1 LSSVPKIRIRSGNS
15 LPVRQEGDFVLYWM
29 IASRRLTWNFALD
42 RAVEWAEKLQ
52 KPLVILEALRCSHRW
67 ASDRIHRFV
76 LDGMAEN
83 ACWLEG
89 TDVLYY
95 PYVELVPNAGKGLL
109 AALASRACV
118 VVTDDFPC
126 FFLPRMVASA
136 ARQIPVLLEAV
147 DSNGLLPMRQAEK
160 AYPTAYAFR
169 RFLQNELPRHLMD
182 FPRPNALLNA
192 QLPKAKS
199 LPREIAKRWPKASAG
214 LLNSGE
220 RVLAGISLNHEVSP
234 VETRGGS
241 TAAQTLL
248 RTFLQKKLPT
258 YAHARNEPAQQAT
271 SELSPYLHFG
281 HISVHQIFSEL
292 TTHEG
297 WSASH
302 LALRA
307 TGSRSG
313 WWGARQ
319 DTEAFLD
326 QLITWRELGFNCCQ
340 MRKDY
345 DQFESLPAWALKA
358 LRQHARDERSY
369 VYTLEKFER
378 AKAHD
383 PLWNAA
389 QTQLLREGRIHNYL
403 RMLWGKKIIEWS
415 RTPEKALEIMVE
427 LNNKYAL
434 DGRDPNSYSGIFW
447 CLGRY
452 DRPWGPERPVF
463 GTVRYMSS
471 ENTARKF
478 NVRSYIQ
485 KYSSPSYKGVTLG
498 R

>member
-1 LSSVPKIRIRSGNS
+1 LSSVPATRVRSANS
-15 LPVRQEGDFVLYWM
+15 LPVRHDGDFVLYWM
-29 IASRRLTWNFALD
+29 IASRRVTWNFALD

-52 KPLVILEALRCSHRW
+52 KPLVILEALRCGYPW

-83 ACWLEG
+83 ACYLDG

-95 PYVELVPNAGKGLL
+95 PYLEPKPNAGKGLL
-109 AALASRACV
+109 GALVSRACV

-126 FFLPRMVASA
+126 SFLPRMVASA
-136 ARQIPVLLEAV
+136 VQQVPVHMEIV

-169 RFLQNELPRHLMD
+169 RFLQKELPRHLME
-182 FPRPNALLNA
+182 FPKANALCNA
-192 QLPKAKS
+192 KFPKGKS
-199 LPREIAKRWPKASAG
+199 LPSEIAKRWPKASAG

-220 RVLAGISLNHEVSP
+220 RVLKGIPLNHEVSP

-241 TAAQTLL
+241 AAAQTLL
-248 RTFLQKKLPT
+248 QTFLQRKLAT

-292 TTHEG
+292 TAHEG

-302 LALRA
+302 LAVRA
-307 TGSRSG
+307 TGNRSG
-313 WWGARQ
+313 WWGTSPDA
-319 DTEAFLD
+319 EAFLD
-326 QLITWRELGFNCCQ
+326 QLITWRELGFNCCH

-345 DQFESLPAWALKA
+345 DQFESLPAWALKT
-358 LRQHARDERSY
+358 LRLHTRDERTY
-369 VYTLEKFER
+369 VYTLEQFEY
-378 AKAHD
+378 AKTHD

-389 QTQLLREGRIHNYL
+389 QTQLFKEGRIHNYL
-403 RMLWGKKIIEWS
+403 RMLWGKKIMQWT

-452 DRPWGPERPVF
+452 DRPWGPERPIF

-478 NVRSYIQ
+478 TVRDYIQ
-485 KYSSPSYKGVTLG
+485 KYTSL
-498 R
+498 

>member
-1 LSSVPKIRIRSGNS
+1 LSSVPKIRIRTGNS
-15 LPVRQEGDFVLYWM
+15 LSVRQDGAFVLYWM
-29 IASRRLTWNFALD
+29 IAFRRTTWNFALD
-42 RAVEWAEKLQ
+42 RAVEWAEDLQ
-52 KPLVILEALRCSHRW
+52 KPLVILEALRSSYPW
-67 ASDRIHRFV
+67 ASDRTHRFV
-76 LDGMAEN
+76 LDGMAEH
-83 ACWLEG
+83 ACWLEN
-89 TDVLYY
+89 TSVYYY
-95 PYVELVPNAGKGLL
+95 PYVELKPKAGKGLL

-126 FFLPRMVASA
+126 SFLPRMVASA
-136 ARQIPVLLEAV
+136 ARQVPVLMEVV

-169 RFLQNELPRHLMD
+169 RFLQKELPRHLVEL
-182 FPRPNALLNA
+182 PNVNAISNAKLPQGKAL
-192 QLPKAKS
+192 P
-199 LPREIAKRWPKASAG
+199 PEITKRWPKASLRFLDSA
-214 LLNSGE
+214 E
-220 RVLAGISLNHEVSP
+220 RVLPGIPLNHGVPP
-234 VETRGGS
+234 VKTQGGS
-241 TAAQTLL
+241 AAAQGLL
-248 RTFLQKKLPT
+248 RNFLRNRLPT
-258 YAHARNEPAQQAT
+258 YADTRNEPALQAT

-292 TTHEG
+292 TTQEG
-297 WSASH
+297 WSPDH

-313 WWGARQ
+313 WWGSSQ

-326 QLITWRELGFNCCQ
+326 QIITWRELGFNCCQ
-340 MRKDY
+340 MRNDY
-345 DQFESLPAWALKA
+345 DQFESLPAWALET
-358 LRQHARDERSY
+358 LRNHARDERRH
-369 VYTLEKFER
+369 VYTVKQFER
-378 AKAHD
+378 AMTHD

-403 RMLWGKKIIEWS
+403 RMLWGKKIIEWTDS
-415 RTPEKALEIMVE
+415 PEKALEIMVE

-463 GTVRYMSS
+463 GKVRYMSS

-478 NVRSYIQ
+478 NLRDYIR
-485 KYSSPSYKGVTLG
+485 KYSSPFESWTKA
-498 R
+498 

>member
-1 LSSVPKIRIRSGNS
+1 
-15 LPVRQEGDFVLYWM
+15 
-29 IASRRLTWNFALD
+29 
-42 RAVEWAEKLQ
+42 
-52 KPLVILEALRCSHRW
+52 
-67 ASDRIHRFV
+67 
-76 LDGMAEN
+76 MAEN
-83 ACWLEG
+83 ACWLED

-95 PYVELVPNAGKGLL
+95 PYVESRPNAGKGLL

-147 DSNGLLPMRQAEK
+147 DSNGMLPMRQEEK
-160 AYPTAYAFR
+160 AYPTAYEFR
-169 RFLQNELPRHLMD
+169 RFLQKELPQHLME
-182 FPRPNALLNA
+182 FPKANALLNA
-192 QLPKAKS
+192 KLPKAKA

-220 RVLAGISLNHEVSP
+220 RVLAGIPLNHEVSP
-234 VETRGGS
+234 AETRGGS
-241 TAAQTLL
+241 IAAQTLL
-248 RTFLQKKLPT
+248 RTFLQKKLPI
-258 YAHARNEPAQQAT
+258 YVHARNEPAQQVT

-292 TTHEG
+292 TINEG

-302 LALRA
+302 LALRP

-313 WWGARQ
+313 WWGAGQ
-319 DTEAFLD
+319 DTETFLD
-326 QLITWRELGFNCCQ
+326 QVITWRELGFNCCQ

-345 DQFESLPAWALKA
+345 NQFESLPAWALKT
-358 LRQHARDERSY
+358 LRLHARDERSY
-369 VYTLEKFER
+369 VYTLDKFER
-378 AKAHD
+378 AKTHD

-389 QTQLLREGRIHNYL
+389 QTQLLQEGRIHNYL

-415 RTPEKALEIMVE
+415 RTPEIALEIMVE

-485 KYSSPSYKGVTLG
+485 KYSSLTDEGVTFA

>member
-1 LSSVPKIRIRSGNS
+1 LSSVPKIRIRSGNA
-15 LPVRQEGDFVLYWM
+15 LPVRQERAFVLYWM
-29 IASRRLTWNFALD
+29 NASRRIKWNFALD

-52 KPLVILEALRCSHRW
+52 KPLVILEALSCSYPW

-83 ACWLEG
+83 ASWLEG

-95 PYVELVPNAGKGLL
+95 PYLESRPNAGKGLL

-136 ARQIPVLLEAV
+136 AQQVSVLMEVV
-147 DSNGLLPMRQAEK
+147 DSDGLLPMRQAEK
-160 AYPTAYAFR
+160 SYPTAYAFR
-169 RFLQNELPRHLMD
+169 RFLQKELPRHLME
-182 FPRPNALLNA
+182 FPKANAILNA
-192 QLPKAKS
+192 K
-199 LPREIAKRWPKASAG
+199 LPRARALPGEITKRWPKASAG

-220 RVLAGISLNHEVSP
+220 RVLAGIPLNHEVST

-241 TAAQTLL
+241 KTAKVLL
-248 RTFLQKKLPT
+248 RTFLRNKLST
-258 YAHARNEPAQQAT
+258 YAHERNEPAQQGT

-292 TTHEG
+292 TKQER

-313 WWGARQ
+313 WWGASQ
-319 DTEAFLD
+319 SAEAFLD
-326 QLITWRELGFNCCQ
+326 QVITWRELGFNCCH

-345 DQFESLPAWALKA
+345 DQFESLPAWTLKT
-358 LRQHARDERSY
+358 LRLHTLDERPH
-369 VYTLEKFER
+369 VYSLEKFES
-378 AKAHD
+378 AKTHD

-403 RMLWGKKIIEWS
+403 RMLWGKKIMEWS

-452 DRPWGPERPVF
+452 DRPWGSERPVF

-478 NVRSYIQ
+478 DVRSYIQ
-485 KYSSPSYKGVTLG
+485 KYSSPSYEGVPLA

>member
-1 LSSVPKIRIRSGNS
+1 MSLISVPEIR
-15 LPVRQEGDFVLYWM
+15 VRQCNSAPLRRDGRFVLYWM
-29 IASRRLTWNFALD
+29 IAFRRATWNFALD
-42 RAVEWAEKLQ
+42 RAVEWAERLQ
-52 KPLVILEALRCSHRW
+52 KPLVVLEALRCDYPW
-67 ASDRIHRFV
+67 ASDRIHSFV

-83 ACWLEG
+83 ACWLEK

-95 PYVELVPNAGKGLL
+95 PYLELVPNAGKGLL
-109 AALASRACV
+109 TALASRACV

-136 ARQIPVLLEAV
+136 ARQVPVLLEAV

-169 RFLQNELPRHLMD
+169 RFLQKEFPRHLME
-182 FPRPNALLNA
+182 FPKPNALLNA
-192 QLPKAKS
+192 KFPKAKA

-214 LLNSGE
+214 LLNLGE
-220 RVLAGISLNHEVSP
+220 KALAGIPLNHKVSP

-241 TAAQTLL
+241 TAAQALL
-248 RTFLQKKLPT
+248 RTFLQNKLPT
-258 YAHARNEPAQQAT
+258 YTGTRNEPAQQAT

-292 TTHEG
+292 TAHEG
-297 WSASH
+297 WSSSH

-313 WWGARQ
+313 WWGASQ
-319 DTEAFLD
+319 DIETFLD
-326 QLITWRELGFNCCQ
+326 QVITWRELGFNFCR

-345 DQFESLPAWALKA
+345 DQFESLPAWALKT
-358 LRQHARDERSY
+358 LRRHARDKRSY
-369 VYTLEKFER
+369 VYSLEKFER
-378 AKAHD
+378 AETHD

-389 QTQLLREGRIHNYL
+389 QRQLLQEGRIHNYL
-403 RMLWGKKIIEWS
+403 RMLWGKKIMEWS

-478 NVRSYIQ
+478 NVRDYIR
-485 KYSSPSYKGVTLG
+485 KYSSPFESWTKA
-498 R
+498 

>member
-1 LSSVPKIRIRSGNS
+1 MSPVHAIRVKPANS
-15 LPVRQEGDFVLYWM
+15 LTVRQDGDFVLYWM
-29 IASRRLTWNFALD
+29 IASRRITWNFALD

-52 KPLVILEALRCSHRW
+52 KPLLILEALRCRYPW
-67 ASDRIHRFV
+67 ASDRVQRFL

-83 ACWLEG
+83 ACRLENTG
-89 TDVLYY
+89 VLYY
-95 PYVELVPNAGKGLL
+95 PYVEPKPNVGKGLL
-109 AALASRACV
+109 AAIASRACL

-126 FFLPRMVASA
+126 FFIPRMAASA
-136 ARQIPVLLEAV
+136 ARQVPVLLEAV
-147 DSNGLLPMRQAEK
+147 DSNGLLPMRQADK
-160 AYPTAYAFR
+160 AYPTAHAFR
-169 RFLQNELPRHLMD
+169 RFLQKELPRHLME
-182 FPRPNALLNA
+182 FPKPNALLNA
-192 QLPKAKS
+192 KFPTAKS
-199 LPREIAKRWPKASAG
+199 LPREIAKTWPIASPDSLNWDQGLSAG
-214 LLNSGE
+214 IPLNQGVS
-220 RVLAGISLNHEVSP
+220 RAG
-234 VETRGGS
+234 TRGGS
-241 TAAQTLL
+241 TAAQKLL
-248 RTFLQKKLPT
+248 RAFLQNKLST

-292 TTHEG
+292 TTQEG
-297 WSASH
+297 WSPSH

-313 WWGARQ
+313 WWGASQ
-319 DTEAFLD
+319 ETEAFLD
-326 QLITWRELGFNCCQ
+326 QVITWRELGFNCCQ

-345 DQFESLPAWALKA
+345 DQFESLPEWALKT
-358 LRQHARDERSY
+358 LRLHARDERSY
-369 VYTLEKFER
+369 VYSLAKFER
-378 AKAHD
+378 AKTHD

-415 RTPEKALEIMVE
+415 RTPEKSMEIMIE

-452 DRPWGPERPVF
+452 DHPWGPERPVF

-478 NVRSYIQ
+478 NVRGYIKQ
-485 KYSSPSYKGVTLG
+485 YSST
-498 R
+498 